1 MSLSEQLEENP
12 KRRKRRKIVSDQV
25 SSTSSQLSTTSIE
38 QIVEQLKL
46 QKHRCSTR
54 KNYYAVWKLFNKFF
68 IRLDRKPKSWGKRLI
83 LFIGYLIQNK
93 KQSSTVKSYIS
104 TIRTVLKDNNIKLNE
119 DQFLITSLTK
129 ACRLVNDRVKTRLP
143 VQRPMLEIMLRHMR
157 SYYNKKGQTYLRILY
172 TAIFCTMYY
181 GLFRIGE
188 LTSGDHP
195 VLARDVHLGKNKKK
209 LLFVLRTSKTL
220 YKNMKPQLVKIT
232 STKMRKKPGTKPS
245 FPSHISQKKFNS
257 RELPCPYQALKAYLK
272 QRGTTYSN
280 PSEPFFVFRDKSPVQ
295 PKHVR
300 NCFKL
305 MLKLAKFRHKHLY
318 KVHGIRAGRSC
329 DLLKLGLSVEEI
341 QRIGRWKSHA
351 VYRYLM

>member
-1 MSLSEQLEENP
+1 ML
-12 KRRKRRKIVSDQV
+12 
-25 SSTSSQLSTTSIE
+25 
-38 QIVEQLKL
+38 
-46 QKHRCSTR
+46 
-54 KNYYAVWKLFNKFF
+54 
-68 IRLDRKPKSWGKRLI
+68 
-83 LFIGYLIQNK
+83 

-104 TIRTVLKDNNIKLNE
+104 AIRTVLKDNNIKINE

-143 VQRPMLEIMLRHMR
+143 VQKPMLEIMLRHMR
-157 SYYNKKGQTYLRILY
+157 ECYNKKGQTYLKILY
-172 TAIFCTMYY
+172 TAIFFTMYY

-188 LTSGDHP
+188 LTTGDHP

-232 STKMRKKPGTKPS
+232 STKMRNKSRAKSSVSLQT
-245 FPSHISQKKFNS
+245 SQRNS
-257 RELPCPYQALKAYLK
+257 NARELPCPYQALKAYLK
-272 QRGTTYSN
+272 QRGTTYKS

-300 NCFKL
+300 ICFKL
-305 MLKLAKFRHKHLY
+305 MLKLAKFKHKHLY

-341 QRIGRWKSHA
+341 KRIGRWKSHA